1 MERISVPFPMTKYS
15 AKSTARVISDYIYDT
30 NFKLNLA
37 FKQINKMWQKT
48 NFSKLEERKN
58 ITPAACLLG
67 QQKMLR

>member
-1 MERISVPFPMTKYS
+1 MERISVFFPMTKYS
-15 AKSTARVISDYIYDT
+15 AKSIAHVISDYIYGT
-30 NFKLNLA
+30 NFKFNLA
-37 FKQINKMWQKT
+37 FKQINMTKT